1 MGKRLGLGPVRD
13 LVTAR
18 GPSGRVT
25 EVKLKLRGGDRT
37 MLSQDFRRALDL
49 RSTWFS
55 VRVLQLEPASG
66 RGLAKAGRRTVLRG
80 FVRGLGKV
88 RLERQVNGGTW
99 QTVKRVRVRPNGRFS
114 VSVTLRRTTSYRLAT
129 PVAAGAAVTVRT
141 R

>member
-1 MGKRLGLGPVRD
+1 VAAPVRD
-13 LVTAR
+13 LIASR
-18 GPSGRVT
+18 GPSGRVA
-25 EVKLKLRGGDRT
+25 EVKLELGSGTRM

-55 VRVLQLEPASG
+55 VRVLQLEAASG
-66 RGLAKAGRRTVLRG
+66 RGLARAARRTVLRG

-99 QTVKRVRVRPNGRFS
+99 KTVKRVRVRPDGRFS
-114 VSVTLRRTTSYRLAT
+114 VSVKLRRTTSYRLAT
-129 PVAAGAAVTVRT
+129 LLGAGAAVTLRT

>member
-1 MGKRLGLGPVRD
+1 
-13 LVTAR
+13 
-18 GPSGRVT
+18 
-25 EVKLKLRGGDRT
+25 

-55 VRVLQLEPASG
+55 VRVLQLEAASG
-66 RGLAKAGRRTVLRG
+66 RALAKAGRPTVLRG

-88 RLERQVNGGTW
+88 RLEQQVNGGTW
-99 QTVKRVRVRPNGRFS
+99 QTVEAGPARGRTGAS
-114 VSVTLRRTTSYRLAT
+114 PSRSALRRTTSYRLAT

>member
-1 MGKRLGLGPVRD
+1 M
-13 LVTAR
+13 R

-25 EVKLKLRGGDRT
+25 EVKLKLAGGTRT

-55 VRVLQLEPASG
+55 VRVLQLEAASG
-66 RGLAKAGRRTVLRG
+66 RGLAKAGRPTVLRG
-80 FVRGLGKV
+80 FIRGLGKV

-99 QTVKRVRVRPNGRFS
+99 KTVKRVRIRPDGRFS
-114 VSVTLRRTTSYRLAT
+114 VSVSVRRTTSYRLAT
-129 PVAAGAAVTVRT
+129 PAPRAPRS